1 MALLRGS
8 LIPFDEFCYRDAA
21 SAGGMGRAAGLACF
35 VGWFSRVL
43 RGRPHLI
50 YLFNN
55 LLLCFSILP
64 AVLSC
69 FLLQLL
75 HIAGDEM
82 PSQIRDDAG
91 ADGCDGHH
99 WELLQQGIN
108 RREDLGF

>member
-1 MALLRGS
+1 MTLLGGS

-21 SAGGMGRAAGLACF
+21 SAGGVGRAAGLACF

-50 YLFNN
+50 HLFNN
-55 LLLCFSILP
+55 LLLRFSILP
-64 AVLSC
+64 AVLSR

-91 ADGCDGHH
+91 AYGCDGHH

>member
-1 MALLRGS
+1 
-8 LIPFDEFCYRDAA
+8 
-21 SAGGMGRAAGLACF
+21 MGRAAGLAYF
-35 VGWFSRVL
+35 IGWFSRVL
-43 RGRPHLI
+43 RGCPHLI
-50 YLFNN
+50 HLLSNTLFV
-55 LLLCFSILP
+55 FSISP
-64 AVLSC
+64 AILGC